1 MGEKVKEY
9 KVRVGEVPLQS
20 SGRMEVEGSHTAQ
33 SSYTESTGS
42 SYRHRMGSGELPSEG
57 GRERSFS
64 YTHFLLSGRQITHY

>member
-1 MGEKVKEY
+1 MKEGKVSVE
-9 KVRVGEVPLQS
+9 VVPLQS
-20 SGRMEVEGSHTAQ
+20 SGRKGAEGSHTAL